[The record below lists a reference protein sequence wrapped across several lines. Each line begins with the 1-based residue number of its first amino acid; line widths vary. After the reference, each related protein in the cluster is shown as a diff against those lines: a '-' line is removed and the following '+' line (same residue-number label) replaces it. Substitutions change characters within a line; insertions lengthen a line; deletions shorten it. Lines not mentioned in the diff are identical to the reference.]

1 MATIDLN
8 LLRAFTLVYEAGS
21 FSVAAERLRVPRS
34 TVSRAVAALEESRG
48 ALLFH
53 RTTRKVGPTTEG
65 TQLYDRVKPSL
76 GALLASLAE
85 LPERAD
91 ASSAP
96 TGLLRVTSTADIGAL
111 VLSEVTSRFVG
122 RYPDVRVE
130 ARFSNQLVDLA
141 RDGFDLA
148 LRVSPGRLKG
158 PSLVARKVGEVVFGI
173 YASPSYLARRGTPK
187 SSEDLLALDWLG
199 FAGTP
204 PLLLRRSGLPEK
216 VIGVRPRVFADDM
229 AFLRETLK
237 QGAGLG
243 LLPSFV
249 ADAELAAGTLVRVLP
264 KVVAPAGSVFLVRPN
279 VKHVPRRVTAF
290 SELLLETLRRRPLS
304 LPHEA

>member
-1 MATIDLN
+1 LATIDLN

-34 TVSRAVAALEESRG
+34 TVSRAIAALEESRG
-48 ALLFH
+48 TLLFH
-53 RTTRKVGPTTEG
+53 RTTRKVGPTAEG
-65 TQLYDRVKPSL
+65 TQLYDRVRPSL

-85 LPERAD
+85 LPERVD
-91 ASSAP
+91 ANAVPS
-96 TGLLRVTSTADIGAL
+96 GLLRITSTADVGAL
-111 VLSEVTSRFVG
+111 VLPEVTSRFVL

-158 PSLVARKVGEVVFGI
+158 TSLVARKVGEVVFGI
-173 YASPSYLARRGTPK
+173 YASPSYLARRGSPK
-187 SSEDLLALDWLG
+187 ATDDLLSLDWIG

-204 PLLLRRSGLPEK
+204 PLLFRRSGIPER
-216 VIGVRPRVFADDM
+216 VVDVRPRVVADDM

-243 LLPSFV
+243 FLPSFV

-264 KVVAPAGSVFLVRPN
+264 KLVAPAGSVYLVRSN
-279 VKHVPRRVTAF
+279 AKHVPRRVTAF
-290 SELLLETLRRRPLS
+290 SELLVETLRRRPLS
-304 LPHEA
+304 FAREA